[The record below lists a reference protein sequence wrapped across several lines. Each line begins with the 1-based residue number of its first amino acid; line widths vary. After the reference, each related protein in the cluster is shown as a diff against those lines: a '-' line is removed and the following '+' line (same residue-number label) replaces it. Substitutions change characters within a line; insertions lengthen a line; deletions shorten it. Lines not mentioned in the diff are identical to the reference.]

1 MFCDFH
7 THRPASRPDVTALV
21 SIPYCAPPVAGLNS
35 LELHPWFLPGDFI
48 GLPPGFPA
56 RLKECAA
63 LGEVG
68 LDRLRGPDLKV
79 QQQWLEAAL
88 AQAALLARPVVL
100 HLVRCEGEFESVRKN
115 FPGLRFLVHG
125 FRGSPA
131 RLERFRKA
139 GCWIALERRSLL
151 NRQLV
156 AALRRDDFYRLGF
169 ESDDGDLGI
178 ADIMSEAGRILNRE
192 DLEEVTS
199 RNFQEFT
206 AQNDNYL

>member
-7 THRPASRPDVTALV
+7 THRPVSRPDVTALV
-21 SIPYCAPPVAGLNS
+21 STPYGAPPVAGLNS
-35 LELHPWFLPGDFI
+35 LELHPWSLPGAFI
-48 GLPPGFPA
+48 GLPPGFST

-88 AQAALLARPVVL
+88 DQAVLLARPVVL
-100 HLVRCEGEFESVRKN
+100 HLVRCEGEFESVRMN

-125 FRGSPA
+125 FRGSPV

-156 AALRRDDFYRLGF
+156 DALCRDDFYRLGF
-169 ESDDGDLGI
+169 ESDAGNVGI
-178 ADIMSEAGRILNRE
+178 ADIMSEAARRLNRD
-192 DLEEVTS
+192 DLEEITA

-206 AQNDNYL
+206 AQ